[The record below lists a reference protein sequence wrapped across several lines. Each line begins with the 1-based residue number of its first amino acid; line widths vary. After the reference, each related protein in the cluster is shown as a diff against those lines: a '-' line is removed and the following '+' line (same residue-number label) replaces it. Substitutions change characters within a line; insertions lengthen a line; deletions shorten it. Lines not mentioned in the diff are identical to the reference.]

1 MSIISDSSEDHTM
14 NQIWVSPPPSDTP
27 ETIPTHV
34 VDLLNTL
41 DTNRVLN
48 GVDMEDVDSV
58 MSVVHRVKRD
68 RIVSDLVRLQDLYR
82 LLEPHFSPNFLDL
95 VERQIERTSAELSRT
110 DRDNLAQVTTMKKRT
125 DVLNVAVEKGLLD
138 EHRDAELFNDIIRLH
153 ARSFTPSTP
162 I

>member
-1 MSIISDSSEDHTM
+1 M
-14 NQIWVSPPPSDTP
+14 
-27 ETIPTHV
+27 
-34 VDLLNTL
+34 
-41 DTNRVLN
+41 
-48 GVDMEDVDSV
+48 DMEDVDSV

-110 DRDNLAQVTTMKKRT
+110 DRDNLAQVTTIKKRT